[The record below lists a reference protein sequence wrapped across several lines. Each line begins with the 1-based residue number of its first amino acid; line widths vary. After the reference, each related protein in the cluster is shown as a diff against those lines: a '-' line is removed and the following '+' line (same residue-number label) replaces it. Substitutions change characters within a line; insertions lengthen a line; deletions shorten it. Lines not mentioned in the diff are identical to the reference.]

1 MFTRQSSLLLPQL
14 AQNRLKARG
23 VELKLPDQWDKWLNQ
38 LFPNL
43 FYHSFTDRHAQFW
56 QHVESIKAGVKPPAF
71 FAVWPRGGGKSTN
84 AEAAVVRL
92 GALEKKRFCLYVR
105 SIQDKANES
114 VSNIGA
120 MLENSNFAKN
130 YSQMSERKL
139 GRYGNS
145 KGWKVNLLRCNNGFS
160 VAALGFDAAV
170 RGIKIEEFRPD
181 LIIIDD
187 IDDKSDSWELINKKV
202 QTLTRDI
209 LPAGSTDC
217 AVIGIQNLIHYNGI
231 FTQLVND
238 KADFLKDRIIS
249 GPYPAIED
257 FEYDT
262 DVDGKY
268 IITAGR
274 ATWEGQNLETC
285 QAQMNEWGI
294 SAFIEEAQH
303 LILKKTGRVYHKF
316 TDNGPNS
323 KELDY
328 SQVEG
333 YYHSHDF
340 GAVNHVWGLWAKI
353 GKTYY
358 LIFEQK
364 LPEGTSAG
372 RAEIVKAKFGDKKV
386 IAGWGGAKSE
396 KQQRIDFAVAGL
408 RIRQPAIAAVDS
420 QVNAANDMFD
430 KGELVICSDC
440 LGTIDDLLNQVRN
453 DKEEIADESKYHYAA
468 MVRYFAAGIKYKG
481 GTW

>member
-1 MFTRQSSLLLPQL
+1 MVMTYTPSLQLRAQALLELRRRQNKPP
-14 AQNRLKARG
+14 
-23 VELKLPDQWDKWLNQ
+23 EQWDKWLNQ

-43 FYHSFTDRHAQFW
+43 FYHPFTQR
-56 QHVESIKAGVKPPAF
+56 HVEFWEHIESIQAGVKPSAF
-71 FAVWPRGGGKSTN
+71 FAIWARAGGKSTN
-84 AEAAVVRL
+84 AEAGAVRL
-92 GALEKKRFCLYVR
+92 GAKGVKKFCLYTR
-105 SIQDKANES
+105 SVQDKANES
-114 VSNIGA
+114 VANIGA
-120 MLENSNFAKN
+120 MLENSNFAK
-130 YSQMSERKL
+130 YYPQMSERKV

-145 KGWKVNLLRCNNGFS
+145 KGWKVNMLRCANGFN
-160 VAALGFDAAV
+160 VVALGYDAAV

-181 LIIIDD
+181 VIIIDD
-187 IDDKSDSWELINKKV
+187 IDDKSDSWETINKKI

-231 FTQLVND
+231 FTQIVNG

-257 FEYDT
+257 FDYDIEN
-262 DVDGKY
+262 GKY
-268 IITAGR
+268 VISRGK
-274 ATWEGQNLETC
+274 ATWEGQSLAIC

-294 SAFIEEAQH
+294 QAFIEEAQH

-316 TDNGPNS
+316 INNGPHS
-323 KELDY
+323 KDLDY

-364 LPEGTSAG
+364 LPEGTTASRTQTINEKLKG
-372 RAEIVKAKFGDKKV
+372 KKV
-386 IAGWGGAKSE
+386 IAGYGGAKSE
-396 KQQRIDFAVAGL
+396 KQQRLDFMREGLQIRLPGVNNVESQIDE
-408 RIRQPAIAAVDS
+408 
-420 QVNAANDMFD
+420 VNNGFEN
-430 KGELVICSDC
+430 GELVICSDC
-440 LGTIDDLLNQVRN
+440 VGTIDNLVNLIRN
-453 DKEEIADESKYHYAA
+453 DKGEIVDEQQFHYAA
-468 MVRYFAAGIKYKG
+468 QLRYFAGGIKNQG
-481 GTW
+481 WAR